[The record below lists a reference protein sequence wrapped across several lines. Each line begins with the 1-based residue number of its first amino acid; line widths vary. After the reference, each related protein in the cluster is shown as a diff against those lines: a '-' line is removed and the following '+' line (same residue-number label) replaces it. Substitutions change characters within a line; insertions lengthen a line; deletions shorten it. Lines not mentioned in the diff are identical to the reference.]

1 MFVNK
6 PKIIILTAI
15 CIMLITESCATNTQQ
30 SSRQQSSR
38 QQIAYDNCMKERI
51 KDFPDVSISEAKM
64 TAHYICN
71 MVTSNMDDRYFDCL
85 PITTKMF
92 TSDGIKDAKS
102 SATAVCKYYAQ
113 ACKES
118 PEHPTCIKNYLTDQ
132 FQRNKN
138 MPYPGSQLKKVE
150 YGSTLLIDL
159 VSLDDVDTL
168 EAVIKRGANVNESMG
183 GNWTP
188 LAQARSKGN
197 QAMVEML
204 IRHGAK

>member
-1 MFVNK
+1 MFLNK
-6 PKIIILTAI
+6 PIIIILTAI
-15 CIMLITESCATNTQQ
+15 CIMLITESCATNT
-30 SSRQQSSR
+30 QQSSR

-71 MVTSNMDDRYFDCL
+71 METGNMDDRYFDCL
-85 PITTKMF
+85 PIATKMF
-92 TSDGIKDAKS
+92 TSDGIKDAKL

-113 ACKES
+113 ACKENT
-118 PEHPTCIKNYLTDQ
+118 EHPTCIKNYLTDQ
-132 FQRNKN
+132 FQRNPN
-138 MPYPGSQLKKVE
+138 IPYPGSQLKKVE

-197 QAMVEML
+197 KAMVEML